1 MRRSALAF
9 IPPLVLLLAL
19 AACGRK
25 SPGGDEVVLY
35 SSSDDG
41 PLREVVR
48 AFEAAHGI
56 RVRTAGD
63 TEATKTTGLVQR
75 LLAEREAPRADVWWS
90 NELMGTLRLGR
101 EGVFEPYTSAAE
113 ADFGGTWPDELR
125 GEHGDWYGFAMRARV
140 IVYSTRRVDAADIPR
155 RLDDF
160 TRERW
165 KGRFGMARPQFGT
178 TRGHIAALVA
188 LAGESET
195 RRFLLALRENGLR
208 LYDGNSAVVRAVANA
223 EIDAGLT
230 DTDDVYVGL
239 REGWPVAMVFEEADG
254 TATGPGFTSFGPV
267 LIPSSVARVRGGPNP
282 ASAAKLID
290 FLLSEQVERILA
302 RDESRFIPIRPSVA
316 ADFPAHAPSSP
327 ARVPPSMLREAEPV
341 AAALIEEVFPIR

>member
-1 MRRSALAF
+1 MRRAAPAF
-9 IPPLVLLLAL
+9 ILPLALLVAL
-19 AACGRK
+19 AACGGQ
-25 SPGGDEVVLY
+25 SPKGDEVVLY

-75 LLAEREAPRADVWWS
+75 LLAERRAPRADVWWS
-90 NELMGTLRLGR
+90 NELMGTLRLER

-113 ADFGGTWPDELR
+113 SDFGAQWPRELR
-125 GEHGDWYGFAMRARV
+125 SEHGNWYGFALRARV
-140 IVYSTRRVDAADIPR
+140 IVYSTSRVDAADIPR

-160 TRERW
+160 THERW

-188 LAGESET
+188 LAGEPET
-195 RRFLLALRENGLR
+195 RRLLLALKENGLR

-230 DTDDVYVGL
+230 DTDDVYVGQ
-239 REGWPVAMVFEEADG
+239 REGWPVALAFEEADG
-254 TATGPGFTSFGPV
+254 TEPRPGFPSFGPV

-282 ASAAKLID
+282 ANAAKLID
-290 FLLSEQVERILA
+290 FLLSEEVERILA
-302 RDESRFIPIRPSVA
+302 RDESRFIPLRPTVA
-316 ADFPAHAPSSP
+316 ADFRAHAPPSP
-327 ARVPPSMLREAEPV
+327 ARVSPAELREAE
-341 AAALIEEVFPIR
+341 AAAAAIIEEVFPIR